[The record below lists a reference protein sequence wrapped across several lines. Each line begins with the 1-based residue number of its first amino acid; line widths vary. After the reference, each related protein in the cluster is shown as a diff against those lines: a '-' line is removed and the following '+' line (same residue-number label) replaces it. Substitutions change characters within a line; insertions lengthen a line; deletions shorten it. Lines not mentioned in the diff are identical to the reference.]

1 MAISQGYNYDPQ
13 AWWRQQSQRH
23 EITRIRESQ
32 KVEQERLDFQKEK
45 YNEILAMYKKFGDL
59 GEEGDFAVPEQF
71 GEASAFADPRTGAGM
86 DAVKGLSREA
96 GQRALAAGQ
105 IGSAKTGMSS
115 GTNIAGLGARV
126 ESDRNLA
133 NQQAYLGFSSQF
145 QTAKLAEGQA
155 GLTTQQLRAQQEAE
169 RMRVLASFA

>member
-1 MAISQGYNYDPQ
+1 MALDPYLNRSQVDQRGQNI
-13 AWWRQQSQRH
+13 QS
-23 EITRIRESQ
+23 SQ
-32 KVEQERLDFQKEK
+32 LDFMKQKWS
-45 YNEILAMYKKFGDL
+45 EILAMYQGAL
-59 GEEGDFAVPEQF
+59 GQQGAGFNVPKQF

-86 DAVKGLSREA
+86 SAVQGLSREA

-133 NQQAYLGFSSQF
+133 NQNAYLGFSSQF